1 MNSSSLYVTLKT
13 QTLIK
18 MFLQEKEQKL
28 AYLQKAIDAVG
39 TLKLST
45 LLFVMTPF
53 ALSYPSQL

>member
-18 MFLQEKEQKL
+18 FFLQEKEQKL

-39 TLKLST
+39 TLKLFT
-45 LLFVMTPF
+45 YFYL
-53 ALSYPSQL
+53 